1 MAPNLT
7 KYFTEVS
14 DVLSQAARIQT
25 SQRDV
30 PFDTIFY
37 EHLRQSQSGSDLVNQ
52 SEDDDD
58 PHLFISKY
66 LICLLKRVDEASK
79 DDQKNNPELYSIAL
93 GDMKTINAL
102 LDFIVIECVYP
113 CLTPG
118 VGIPL
123 ENRRKDGNWRQKEL
137 TTNRRVDIL
146 SHVVDTLVDI
156 VESEDDIADLI
167 MGGQY
172 CTDIISGLA
181 ELGFNPISSTN
192 ELAKYR
198 KMFTDFLNRLET
210 FTSLSYIT
218 MLIHKDTPPWCLQL
232 LTRTL
237 AMVPISRPDD
247 GVRSLIEMI
256 GGLREDDHIS
266 VEKLD
271 RAATVLCSIPKGVEP
286 RSYFAH
292 VGTQLLKILDSSQ
305 QKLLVSAA
313 VQVIGSMQ
321 KSRPR
326 VVTDFIFRPII
337 DSVTPRS
344 DLKDESDVLVS
355 DTELSKAINRLS
367 QLVRNSPPDTIE
379 VLQSPVF
386 YSLWALACF
395 QKRTMRA
402 TDVTMSL
409 LSVYIKTG
417 RPDEKIDSLVHRIYY
432 DGDDGWR
439 YGNGENG
446 QIEIRKR
453 GKTYTELVAEN
464 DLISGLQG
472 IDNLEQRIVLL
483 MELIDGLDKICLRKI
498 FFKTVRRWLVKRKD
512 SASDP
517 FLVFTD
523 LRLLE
528 GILEKHKSEIIESP
542 SEIIVLVS
550 SILDDY
556 VTALRDKQDNE
567 HAAKPMSAQLAGIVS
582 SEPDEEPD
590 SDDEDEEKE
599 EMDTDS
605 ESVSVAVSLLSAM
618 LSESLVGK
626 ATSFSP
632 DDQRLLKSFGPS
644 LKYIS
649 EHGPGTVSSSAATLA
664 VLLNETDVPTAS
676 SNSHLTESQQRYQ
689 SALNHLQ
696 DPLIPI
702 RAYGLHLL
710 RSLITERDPV
720 VNVDSVLKIYLST
733 LNDEDSFIY
742 LNSIKG
748 LEALTDIHGI
758 YVIKRLIA
766 QYTGP
771 DRSLSIDERLRIGE
785 AILRTVQR
793 LGGALTGI
801 NADIIVHAMVTTIS
815 NRELDT
821 RIRSSALSILGM
833 ACETNPSGLSVW
845 VKDGI
850 ECALGVLTF
859 ESGENKAPLRRA
871 AVVLVGS
878 LLTGVR
884 DLNEFPK
891 EFAKEIVRSMRYIK
905 SSDGDGLVRV
915 QAGNVLDIVRE
926 MISEE
931 LDVSHPN
938 LQLRVK

>member
-1 MAPNLT
+1 MARNLT
-7 KYFTEVS
+7 KYFTEAS
-14 DVLSQAARIQT
+14 DVLSQAACIQT
-25 SQRDV
+25 SQGDV
-30 PFDTIFY
+30 SFDTIFY
-37 EHLRQSQSGSDLVNQ
+37 QHLKSQTGSDFVNKL
-52 SEDDDD
+52 EDDDD
-58 PHLFISKY
+58 PQLFISNY
-66 LICLLKRVDEASK
+66 LIYLLKRVDEASK
-79 DDQKNNPELYSIAL
+79 DDQRNNPDLFSIAL

-123 ENRRKDGNWRQKEL
+123 ANRRKDGNWRQKKL

-146 SHVVDTLVDI
+146 SHVVDTLVEI

-181 ELGFNPISSTN
+181 ELGFSPMSSTN

-198 KMFTDFLNRLET
+198 KMFTDFLNRLQT
-210 FTSLSYIT
+210 FTLLSYIT
-218 MLIHKDTPPWCLQL
+218 MLVHKDAPPWCLQL

-237 AMVPISRPDD
+237 AMIPISRPDD
-247 GVRSLIEMI
+247 GVKSLIEMI

-266 VEKLD
+266 VDKLD

-286 RSYFAH
+286 RSYFTH
-292 VGTQLLKILDSSQ
+292 VGTQLLKILDDSQ

-313 VQVIGSMQ
+313 VQVIGSMR

-326 VVTDFIFRPII
+326 VVTDFIFQPII
-337 DSVTPRS
+337 DSVAPKD
-344 DLKDESDVLVS
+344 DLKDTGDVLVS
-355 DTELSKAINRLS
+355 DTELTKAINRLS

-395 QKRTMRA
+395 QRRTKRA

-417 RPDEKIDSLVHRIYY
+417 RPDEKIDSLVHSIYY

-453 GKTYTELVAEN
+453 AKTYTELVAEN
-464 DLISGLQG
+464 DLIFGLEG
-472 IDNLEQRIVLL
+472 IDNLEQRIDLV
-483 MELIDGLDKICLRKI
+483 MELIDGLDMVSLRKI
-498 FFKTVRRWLVKRKD
+498 FLKTVRRWLVKRKD
-512 SASDP
+512 STSDP

-528 GILEKHKSEIIESP
+528 GILEKHRSEIIESP

-550 SILDDY
+550 SILEDY
-556 VTALRDKQDNE
+556 VTALRDNHHNE
-567 HAAKPMSAQLAGIVS
+567 HAAKPMSAQLAGIVP
-582 SEPDEEPD
+582 SETDEEPD

-626 ATSFSP
+626 TTFSS

-664 VLLNETDVPTAS
+664 LLLNETGVSTAS

-710 RSLITERDPV
+710 RTLITERDPV

-733 LNDEDSFIY
+733 LKDEDSFIY

-766 QYTGP
+766 QYTAP
-771 DRSLSIDERLRIGE
+771 DKSISLDERLRIGE

-801 NADIIVHAMVTTIS
+801 NADIIVHAMVTTVS
-815 NRELDT
+815 NRKLDT

-859 ESGENKAPLRRA
+859 ESGENKTPLRRA

-926 MISEE
+926 MISED
-931 LDVSHPN
+931 LNVSQRDVQHY
-938 LQLRVK
+938 V